1 MTNTRYIIVIGLIAL
16 VAVSVTLAFVLEEQ
30 PADEPLTLEVPPSP
44 TLEPVPTT
52 APTATP
58 APIFV
63 FVSGAVHHVGVYALP
78 PGSRIVDALRA
89 AGGPTEDAAI
99 ESLNQAIL
107 LTDQMQIHMPTRD
120 DVLSTPPPISN
131 APSSPSDESTE
142 SQTTQTSSNEQ
153 ININTA
159 TAAALESLP
168 GIGPAIA
175 QTIIDHRNTN
185 GPFTSIEEIKNVK
198 GIGDKF
204 FEKIQDKITVE

>member
-1 MTNTRYIIVIGLIAL
+1 MTNTRYIIVIALIAL
-16 VAVSVTLAFVLEEQ
+16 IASSVTFAFSLREQ
-30 PADEPLTLEVPPSP
+30 AADEPLSLEVPPEP
-44 TLEPVPTT
+44 TAEPIPTT

-63 FVSGAVHHVGVYALP
+63 FVSGAVHNIGVYSLP

-99 ESLNQAIL
+99 EALNQAIL
-107 LTDQMQIHMPTRD
+107 LSDEMQIHMPTRD
-120 DVLSTPPPISN
+120 EVSSAPPPISN
-131 APSSPSDESTE
+131 APSSPSDDSTQSE
-142 SQTTQTSSNEQ
+142 NTPTSSNEL
-153 ININTA
+153 INLNSA

-175 QTIIDHRNTN
+175 QTIIDHRNAN

-198 GIGDKF
+198 GIGDKL
-204 FEKIQDKITVE
+204 FESIQDNITVE